1 VERETWNAAKR
12 SEAALSSAKLARK
25 IVMSNQQKIH
35 AARQAIIGARRVVVK
50 VGSGILVNQDHHLD
64 EDRIGALVEDLVALR
79 ESGVQVI
86 LVSSGAVAAGAPMM
100 GLEKQDKTIP
110 QKQACAALGQT
121 RLMALYERLFSL
133 HGYHAAQILLTQDD
147 VRNRERYLN
156 AKNTF
161 QTLLSAGIL
170 PVVNENDSV
179 VVEEIK
185 FGDNDNLSAQV
196 AALVQADLLLL
207 LSSVGGFYEKKLAEV
222 KENEKPVTVVEQIT
236 EDHFRHVQDQ
246 ETGNRITTGG
256 MKSKLLAIQKAAQYG
271 LPSILANGLSKGIV
285 PRIFKGEEEGTL
297 FLAQEEGLSARKHWI
312 LYSLIPQGSL
322 TVDDG
327 ALQAIVKQGKS
338 LLPIGI
344 TAVSGD
350 FHSGNAVQ
358 VLGPDGTEVARGLS
372 NYGSNEVQVIQG
384 RKSREIKSLLGYSY
398 YDEVIHRDDLV
409 LLK

>member
-1 VERETWNAAKR
+1 M
-12 SEAALSSAKLARK
+12 SS
-25 IVMSNQQKIH
+25 QQKIH
-35 AARQAIIGARRVVVK
+35 SARQAIIDARRVVVK
-50 VGSGILVNQDHHLD
+50 VGSGILVDQDHRLD
-64 EDRIGALVEDLVALR
+64 EERISALVEDLVALR
-79 ESGVQVI
+79 EGGVQVV
-86 LVSSGAVAAGAPMM
+86 LVSSGAVAAGAPLM

-121 RLMALYERLFSL
+121 RLMALYERLFSR

-161 QTLLSAGIL
+161 QTLLSAGIV

-207 LSSVGGFYEKKLAEV
+207 LSLVGGFYEKKLAEV
-222 KENEKPVTVVEQIT
+222 EENEKPVAVVEQIT
-236 EDHFRHVQDQ
+236 EDHFRHTQDQ

-256 MKSKLLAIQKAAQYG
+256 MKSKLLAIQKAAEYG
-271 LPSILANGLSKGIV
+271 LPSILANGLSPGIV
-285 PRIFKGEEEGTL
+285 PRILKGEEEGTL

-312 LYSLIPQGSL
+312 IHSLVPQGSL
-322 TVDDG
+322 TVDAG

-350 FHSGNAVQ
+350 FRSGNAVQ
-358 VLGPDGTEVARGLS
+358 VLGPDGTEVARGIS
-372 NYGSNEVQVIQG
+372 NYGSHEVQVIQG
-384 RKSREIKSLLGYSY
+384 QRSGEIESLLGYSY
-398 YDEVIHRDDLV
+398 YDEVVHRDDLV

>member
-1 VERETWNAAKR
+1 M
-12 SEAALSSAKLARK
+12 SSK
-25 IVMSNQQKIH
+25 QKIQSV
-35 AARQAIIGARRVVVK
+35 RQAIIGTRRVVVK
-50 VGSGILVNQDHHLD
+50 VGSGVLVDQDHHLD
-64 EDRIGALVEDLVALR
+64 EERIGALVEDLVALR

-86 LVSSGAVAAGAPMM
+86 LVTSGAVAAGAPLM

-121 RLMALYERLFSL
+121 RLMALYERLFSR

-207 LSSVGGFYEKKLAEV
+207 LSSVGGFYEKKLAEL
-222 KENEKPVTVVEQIT
+222 KENEKPVAVVERIT
-236 EDHFRHVQDQ
+236 EDHFRHAQDQ

-285 PRIFKGEEEGTL
+285 QRIFKGEEEGTL

-312 LYSLIPQGSL
+312 LHSLIPQGSL

-344 TAVSGD
+344 TEVSGN

-384 RKSREIKSLLGYSY
+384 RKSREIASLLGYSY

>member
-1 VERETWNAAKR
+1 M
-12 SEAALSSAKLARK
+12 SS
-25 IVMSNQQKIH
+25 QQKIH
-35 AARQAIIGARRVVVK
+35 SARQAIIDARRVVVK
-50 VGSGILVNQDHHLD
+50 VGSGILVDQDHRLD
-64 EDRIGALVEDLVALR
+64 EERISALVEDLVALR
-79 ESGVQVI
+79 EGGVQVV
-86 LVSSGAVAAGAPMM
+86 LVSSGAVAAGAPLM

-121 RLMALYERLFSL
+121 RLMALYERLFSR

-161 QTLLSAGIL
+161 QTLLSAGIV

-185 FGDNDNLSAQV
+185 FGDSDNLSAQV

-222 KENEKPVTVVEQIT
+222 EENEKPVAVVEQIT
-236 EDHFRHVQDQ
+236 EDHFRHTQDQ

-256 MKSKLLAIQKAAQYG
+256 MKSKLLAIQKAAEYG
-271 LPSILANGLSKGIV
+271 LPSILANGLSPGIV
-285 PRIFKGEEEGTL
+285 PRILKGEEEGTL

-312 LYSLIPQGSL
+312 IHSLVPQGSL
-322 TVDDG
+322 TVDAG

-350 FHSGNAVQ
+350 FRSGNAVQ
-358 VLGPDGTEVARGLS
+358 VLGPDGTEVARGIS
-372 NYGSNEVQVIQG
+372 NYGSHEVQVIQG
-384 RKSREIKSLLGYSY
+384 QRSGEIESLLGYSY
-398 YDEVIHRDDLV
+398 YDEVVHRDDLV

>member
-1 VERETWNAAKR
+1 M
-12 SEAALSSAKLARK
+12 SS
-25 IVMSNQQKIH
+25 QQKIH
-35 AARQAIIGARRVVVK
+35 SARQAIIDARRVVVK
-50 VGSGILVNQDHHLD
+50 VGSGILVDQDHRLD
-64 EDRIGALVEDLVALR
+64 EERISALVEDLVALR
-79 ESGVQVI
+79 EGGVQVV
-86 LVSSGAVAAGAPMM
+86 LVSSGAVAAGAPLM

-121 RLMALYERLFSL
+121 RLMALYEQLFSR

-161 QTLLSAGIL
+161 QTLLSAGIV

-185 FGDNDNLSAQV
+185 FGDSDNLSAQV

-222 KENEKPVTVVEQIT
+222 EENEKPVAVVEQIT
-236 EDHFRHVQDQ
+236 EDHFRHTQDQ

-256 MKSKLLAIQKAAQYG
+256 MKSKLLAIQKAAEYG
-271 LPSILANGLSKGIV
+271 LPSILANGLSPGIV
-285 PRIFKGEEEGTL
+285 PRILKGEEEGTL

-312 LYSLIPQGSL
+312 IHSLVPQGSL
-322 TVDDG
+322 TVDAG

-350 FHSGNAVQ
+350 FRSGNAVQ
-358 VLGPDGTEVARGLS
+358 VLGPDGTEVARGIS
-372 NYGSNEVQVIQG
+372 NYGSHEVQVIQG
-384 RKSREIKSLLGYSY
+384 QRSGEIESLLGYSY
-398 YDEVIHRDDLV
+398 YDEVVHRDDLV